1 MASRERK
8 AAKLP
13 GPDTNRR
20 RKQAATGGAGMTG
33 RPRTSSR
40 FGSRGTKDM
49 FGILGWLFFGLV
61 AGLIAKALMPGR
73 DPGGWIITTVL
84 GIAGAALGG
93 WTGRILGL
101 YTEGEPAGLVMA
113 VVGAIILLVLHRM
126 AFARSPAS

>member
-1 MASRERK
+1 
-8 AAKLP
+8 
-13 GPDTNRR
+13 
-20 RKQAATGGAGMTG
+20 
-33 RPRTSSR
+33 
-40 FGSRGTKDM
+40 M